1 MENGDRSEDP
11 DTIKQEVINH
21 FQSVLGSN
29 LQDSVID
36 DYHMDGLVWS
46 SNHVDIL
53 NSRVTHEEIKNA
65 LFSIDDSKAL
75 GPYGFSSLFFKR
87 AWNIVGNEVSDAV
100 ADFFINGCMLREIN
114 CTIIALVPK
123 VPNPSSMHD
132 YRPISCCNTIYK
144 CISKIITARIKR
156 CIPDI
161 IWSAQ
166 TTFVQGHSIAN
177 NILLNQE
184 LMKNYHSN
192 VGPPRCALKI
202 DLKKG
207 YDSIRWGCILDI
219 LTAMGTPTNMLRCIM
234 ACITSP
240 KFSICVN
247 GELTG
252 FFASKRGLC
261 QGDPLSPFLFL
272 IAMEAFSRS
281 LSKAALHPKFDFHPK
296 CKGINLSHI
305 CFADDIFIFA
315 NGNATSVEIIM
326 DELAKFEAFSR
337 MQVNKQKIDAFLAGV
352 NDNVKATILNM
363 TWFSMGS
370 LPVKHLGVPLISTKL
385 SHSDCIPLMDKMMAR
400 IQSWTS
406 RSMSFASRLQLI
418 SSVLY
423 SIQTYWCSM
432 FIIPKFTCYKIEQ
445 MFSGFLRSGTDVK
458 ARRAKVGWKELC
470 LPKEEGGIGL
480 PRVKDWNDAAIMK
493 HIWNLFYRKD
503 SIWVAW
509 VREVLLRQGGVWNA
523 MILSR
528 CSWSWRKIL
537 QLRDR
542 VRPYIRH
549 RICNSGGTLWHDFWN
564 PLGPL
569 LPLFGERILYDSVIH
584 KNAYVAFVMNGARWN
599 NCYDYILDT
608 SREDV
613 ISWTQSLTGVFT
625 VSSAWNTI
633 RPRRTMVHWHAVVWF
648 SHAIKRHSFISY
660 PRQAIPS
667 RQTL

>member
-1 MENGDRSEDP
+1 
-11 DTIKQEVINH
+11 
-21 FQSVLGSN
+21 
-29 LQDSVID
+29 
-36 DYHMDGLVWS
+36 MDGLVWS

-65 LFSIDDSKAL
+65 LFSIDDSKAP
-75 GPYGFSSLFFKR
+75 GPEGFSSLFFKR
-87 AWNIVGNEVSDAV
+87 AWSIVGNEVCDAV
-100 ADFFINGCMLREIN
+100 EDFFSNGCILREIN

-144 CISKIITARIKR
+144 CITKIIAARIKR

-161 IWSAQ
+161 IFPTQ
-166 TTFVQGHSIAN
+166 TAFVQGRSIAD
-177 NILLNQE
+177 NILLTQE
-184 LMKNYHSN
+184 LMKNYHYD
-192 VGPPRCALKI
+192 VGTQRYALKI
-202 DLKKG
+202 NLKKA

-219 LTAMGTPTNMLRCIM
+219 LTAMGTPTNMLRCVM
-234 ACITSP
+234 ACITTP

-252 FFASKRGLC
+252 FFPSKRGLR

-281 LSKAALHPKFDFHPK
+281 LSKAALYPRFDFHPK

-305 CFADDIFIFA
+305 CFADDISIFA
-315 NGNATSVEIIM
+315 KGNETSVEVIM
-326 DELAKFEAFSR
+326 DEMAKFETFSG
-337 MQVNKQKIDAFLAGV
+337 MQVNKQKSAVFLAGV

-363 TWFSMGS
+363 TRFSMGR
-370 LPVKHLGVPLISTKL
+370 LPVKYLGVPLISTKL
-385 SHSDCIPLMDKMMAR
+385 SHLDCLPLMDKMMAR

-406 RSMSFASRLQLI
+406 RSLSFASRLQLI
-418 SSVLY
+418 SPVLY

-445 MFSGFLRSGTDVK
+445 MFSGFLWSGSDVN
-458 ARRAKVGWKELC
+458 ARRAKVGWKALC
-470 LPKEEGGIGL
+470 LPKVEGGIGL
-480 PRVKDWNDAAIMK
+480 RRVKDWNDAAIMK

-509 VREVLLRQGGVWNA
+509 AREVLLRQGSAWDVR
-523 MILSR
+523 IPSR

-549 RICNSGGTLWHDFWN
+549 RICNGGGTFLWHDFWN
-564 PLGPL
+564 PLGPI
-569 LPLFGERILYDSVIH
+569 LPLFGERILYDFAIHRNACVASV
-584 KNAYVAFVMNGARWN
+584 MDGASWN
-599 NCYDYILDT
+599 
-608 SREDV
+608 
-613 ISWTQSLTGVFT
+613 
-625 VSSAWNTI
+625 
-633 RPRRTMVHWHAVVWF
+633 
-648 SHAIKRHSFISY
+648 
-660 PRQAIPS
+660 
-667 RQTL
+667 